1 MAKLYSTPLQLIAL
15 RGMCSR
21 EPRLSGG
28 LLSQLD
34 ESHFYGD
41 ECSEAYNAIL
51 KFIET
56 KGSPPTFNYLCESRD
71 VTNTTRKLLLEAG
84 VPPKNTNQLNELV
97 QRLNKLRQ
105 TRVFYSL
112 CTEGLSM
119 LQSDKLDLKAMQD
132 LAQERVSEMQRS
144 KSTEGLLTHIG
155 RDGNADDL
163 AYEILYGENNDQFIP
178 TCWKTFD
185 EPNGGMPRGGLVTIG
200 GSSGAGKSHTVIQLA
215 KSQAML
221 GYKVVVVPLEM
232 TKEETLVRA
241 MANVAGVDSLRIN
254 LKRLTSDEKDF
265 VWRKYKR
272 FQKLVEQR
280 GGRFTIYAPDEDVT
294 IQDTMA
300 AVHSY
305 NADAIYIDYI
315 GLLSGADGDDQWR
328 QLGRIARYG
337 KVYAGNHKK
346 VVALAAQVGDDGR
359 IRYSQAIKEHSS
371 LAFVFMATKESREHG
386 FLNISMLKGRNQKL
400 FDFTLKIDYAT
411 STVRDLEA
419 DEVPQAAAPK
429 SGTTSKDGKKSP
441 SKKAVSAIP
450 ELEM

>member
-1 MAKLYSTPLQLIAL
+1 
-15 RGMCSR
+15 MCAR

-41 ECSEAYNAIL
+41 ECAEAYSAIL

-71 VTNTTRKLLLEAG
+71 VSNTTRKLLLEAG
-84 VPPKNTNQLNELV
+84 APPRNTTQLGELV
-97 QRLNKLRQ
+97 SRLNKLRS
-105 TRVFYSL
+105 TRIFYSL
-112 CTEGLSM
+112 CSEGLSM
-119 LQSDKLDLKAMQD
+119 LQADRLDMEAMTN
-132 LAQERVSEMQRS
+132 LAQERISEMQRS
-144 KSTEGLLTHIG
+144 KSTEGMLTHIG
-155 RDGNADDL
+155 RDGNADDV
-163 AYEILYGENNDQFIP
+163 AYEILYGEKRDQFIP

-232 TKEETLVRA
+232 TREETLVRM
-241 MANVAGVDSLRIN
+241 MANVSGMDSLRIN
-254 LKRLTSDEKDF
+254 LQRLTSDERDF

-280 GGRFTIYAPDEDVT
+280 GGRFTIYAPEEDVT
-294 IQDTMA
+294 IQETMA

-305 NADAIYIDYI
+305 GADAVYIDYI

-337 KVYAGNHKK
+337 KVYAGIHKK
-346 VVALAAQVGDDGR
+346 VVALAAQVGEDGR

-386 FLNISMLKGRNQKL
+386 FLNISMLKGRNQRL

-419 DEVPQAAAPK
+419 DEVPQPTAAK
-429 SGTTSKDGKKSP
+429 SGGTKDGTKDGKKP
-441 SKKAVSAIP
+441 VKKPTSAIP